1 MHHAPISPVS
11 NTYIHSRTHTY
22 TLTLTH
28 THIHSFNHIPLA
40 QRHKLSLA
48 KAHTRAH
55 RRRVHYVH
63 YIHKTTRQ
71 NSGQA
76 DRQTH
81 GMTD

>member
-40 QRHKLSLA
+40 QRHKLSHV
-48 KAHTRAH
+48 KAHTRAS
-55 RRRVHYVH
+55 
-63 YIHKTTRQ
+63 TTRTLPTLHTQ
-71 NSGQA
+71 DHKKEQHTG
-76 DRQTH
+76 
-81 GMTD
+81 GPTDSRDD